1 MISNDARLHKKKRK
15 KTATKTITTTITK
28 TQTIW
33 QLTETNHLNALL
45 NRVCKLACNV
55 MTVFFF
61 YKKIWCAPLENS
73 QNNELNC
80 QRLK

>member
-33 QLTETNHLNALL
+33 QLTEINHLNALL
-45 NRVCKLACNV
+45 NCVCKLACNV
-55 MTVFFF
+55 MTVFFLQKILMCAL
-61 YKKIWCAPLENS
+61 KKLT
-73 QNNELNC
+73 
-80 QRLK
+80 K